1 MSGSLVTAPPAE
13 RKFEGVMTSRE
24 EASHELPFRAVV
36 RPGDPSAAEL
46 FQPESDEAGDSG
58 EILVGDFSGDDIEAA
73 YLRALEV
80 TDAALEGVGE
90 ATVGETA
97 EPNDSSSGPLPPS
110 AVELPTAPAAEETP
124 PSAAAE
130 SPRATPRQVVEALLF
145 VGGAVLTSRKLA
157 DLLGEGFST
166 EQVEEIVD
174 SLNADYAAEGRPY
187 AIQWGEGG
195 YRYLLRPEFEKIRNR
210 VFGVGPREVRLSQE
224 ALEILALVAYRQ
236 PLSSSDLE
244 ATQRKNAGSILR
256 QLIRRELVELRRSE
270 AAPDE
275 PTYHTTPRFLE
286 LFGLTSLDDLPFPAD
301 FAFK

>member
-1 MSGSLVTAPPAE
+1 
-13 RKFEGVMTSRE
+13 MTRE
-24 EASHELPFRAVV
+24 EEDPRDFPFRAIV
-36 RPGDPSAAEL
+36 RSDASSTEGEFL
-46 FQPESDEAGDSG
+46 PEVDDAGRDNEDEAFGDG
-58 EILVGDFSGDDIEAA
+58 FSGDDIEAA

-80 TDAALEGVGE
+80 TDAALEGAGE
-90 ATVGETA
+90 SLPAEIAESDSSFA
-97 EPNDSSSGPLPPS
+97 EPAPPS
-110 AVELPTAPAAEETP
+110 APEAGPALTGEE
-124 PSAAAE
+124 AE
-130 SPRATPRQVVEALLF
+130 SVASEQTPRATPRQVVEALLF

-174 SLNADYAAEGRPY
+174 ALNADYAAEGRPY
-187 AIQWGEGG
+187 LIHWGEGG
-195 YRYLLRPEFEKIRNR
+195 YRYQLRSVFEKVRNR
-210 VFGVGPREVRLSQE
+210 VFGVGPREVKLSQE

-236 PLSSSDLE
+236 PLTSADLE
-244 ATQRKNAGSILR
+244 ATQRKNAGSLLR

-275 PTYHTTPRFLE
+275 PTYHTTARFLE